1 MEQFTIPDKV
11 KRWSMMFMA
20 IGGLAL
26 IFGIASLFMGGDEH
40 AHHHAV
46 ARFWSN
52 LLINGFFFFG
62 IAACATF
69 FMAVNYAAESG
80 WWVVIKRIL
89 EAIGSFMPYA
99 GVLLFIV
106 FLAGAFHMHHLWHWM
121 DASVYSEFMIESAEG
136 VKYLS
141 EQVEGAIRNPHFDE
155 IIAGKRPYLNEIF
168 MGIRIIV
175 IFGGWYW
182 FWKVFRSRSLEEDLG
197 FDRDR
202 HFKNV
207 RHAAIFLVAFGYPI
221 STFVPWD
228 FIMSIDTHWFSTLFG
243 WYVFSGLWLS
253 AMIVAIL
260 MVVWLKSL
268 GHLREVND
276 SHIHDLGKWM
286 FAISFLWSY
295 LFFSQ
300 FMLIWYANIPEEVVY
315 FQARIEHYPVLY
327 WGMFFVNF
335 IFPMISLMDRDKK
348 RNRMM
353 LTIMGIILFCGHWV
367 DTYMLVAPGTMK
379 EGGHIGLLEVGMAV
393 GFVGLFAFVIT
404 KTLASAPLVAKNHP
418 FFEESVHHEIH

>member
-1 MEQFTIPDKV
+1 MEQFIIPNKV
-11 KRWSMMFMA
+11 KSWSMIFMA

-26 IFGIASLFMGGDEH
+26 IMGVTSFFMGGDEH
-40 AHHHAV
+40 SHHQAV

-52 LLINGFFFFG
+52 ILINGFFFFG

-89 EAIGSFMPYA
+89 EAIGSFMPYGA
-99 GVLLFIV
+99 LVLFIV
-106 FLAGAFHMHHLWHWM
+106 LLAGAAHMHHLYHWM
-121 DASVYSEFMIESAEG
+121 DPAVSDPDSP
-136 VKYLS
+136 L
-141 EQVEGAIRNPHFDE
+141 FDE
-155 IIAGKRPYLNEIF
+155 IIAGKTAYLNVPF
-168 MGIRIIV
+168 MIIRQLLIM
-175 IFGGWYW
+175 GGWIW
-182 FWKVFRSRSLEEDLG
+182 MWKRFRTRSLEEDLG
-197 FDRDR
+197 FDRNR

-207 RHAAIFLVAFGYPI
+207 RDAAIFLVVFGYPI

-228 FIMSIDTHWFSTLFG
+228 WIMSIDTHWFSTLFG

-268 GHLREVND
+268 GQLKEVND

-286 FAISFLWSY
+286 FGISFLWSY

-300 FMLIWYANIPEEVVY
+300 FMLIWYANIPEEVTY
-315 FQARIEHYPVLY
+315 FQARIDAYPLLY

-335 IFPMISLMDRDKK
+335 IFPMIALMDRDKK

-367 DTYMLVAPGTMK
+367 DVYMLVTPGTMK
-379 EGGHIGLLEVGMAV
+379 QNGHIGLLEIAIAL
-393 GFVGLFAFVIT
+393 GFVGLFVFVIT
-404 KTLASAPLVAKNHP
+404 KTLAKAPLVAKNHP
-418 FFEESVHHEIH
+418 FYDESVHHEIH